1 MHSTITRISVLFFF
15 LFSLSL
21 TGFSQDEGTA
31 EATEAA
37 DAAPSAVS
45 LYNEGLTKL
54 KAKEYDAALPLLVD
68 AIAAA
73 DTTSETDLK
82 VIGLAKRN
90 GAIAAYYL
98 GTSQRKADQL
108 EEAVETYQLGIDY
121 NPGFYANHI
130 GYAQALDAKGDKV
143 KAVGAYMSAAEV
155 CNKSEK
161 TKDKAESM
169 ETKAI
174 NTVIR
179 LFLDKKT
186 DETLEAAE
194 LFLAIKESPDVLTY
208 KAKALAAKG
217 DNESALAAAEKAA
230 GMADQAANKD
240 LIFFT
245 KGEIHQALGQ
255 NSDAISS
262 FKMAGGKYADAA
274 KYKITELEK

>member
-1 MHSTITRISVLFFF
+1 MHSTITRISVLFF
-15 LFSLSL
+15 LLSLSV

-37 DAAPSAVS
+37 PSAVS
-45 LYNEGLTKL
+45 LYNDGLTKL
-54 KAKEYDAALPLLVD
+54 KAKEFDAALPLLVD

-98 GTSQRKADQL
+98 GTDQRKADKTD
-108 EEAVETYQLGIDY
+108 EAVETYQLGIDY
-121 NPGFYANHI
+121 NPDFYANHI
-130 GYAQALDAKGDKV
+130 GLAQALDDKGEKV
-143 KAVGAYMSAAEV
+143 KAVGAYMMAAEV

-161 TKDKAESM
+161 TKDKVESM
-169 ETKAI
+169 ENKAT

-179 LFLDKKT
+179 LFLDEKV

-194 LFLAIKESPDVLTY
+194 AYLAIKESPDVLTY
-208 KAKALAAKG
+208 KAKALSAKG
-217 DNESALAAAEKAA
+217 DNAAALTAIEKAA
-230 GMADQAANKD
+230 GMADQASNKD
-240 LIFFT
+240 LVYFT
-245 KGEIHQALGQ
+245 KGEVHQALGQ
-255 NSDAISS
+255 NSEAIDS

-274 KYKITELEK
+274 QYKITELEK

>member
-1 MHSTITRISVLFFF
+1 MHSTITRISVLFF
-15 LFSLSL
+15 LLALSV
-21 TGFSQDEGTA
+21 TGYSQDEGTA

-37 DAAPSAVS
+37 PTAVS
-45 LYNEGLTKL
+45 LYNDGLTKL

-90 GAIAAYYL
+90 GSIAAYYL
-98 GTSQRKADQL
+98 GTSQRKADQMD
-108 EEAVETYQLGIDY
+108 EAIETYQLGIDY
-121 NPGFYANHI
+121 NPDFYANHI
-130 GYAQALDAKGDKV
+130 GLAQALDDKGDKV
-143 KAVGAYMSAAEV
+143 KAVGAYMAAAKV
-155 CNKSEK
+155 CDMSDK
-161 TKDKAESM
+161 TKDKVESM
-169 ETKAI
+169 ETKAT

-179 LFLDKKT
+179 LFLDEQV

-194 LFLAIKESPDVLTY
+194 AYLAIKESPDVLTY

-217 DNESALAAAEKAA
+217 NNDGALTAIGKAA
-230 GMADQAANKD
+230 DMADQAANKD
-240 LIFFT
+240 LVYFT

-255 NSDAISS
+255 SSDAIASY
-262 FKMAGGKYADAA
+262 KMAGGKYADAA